1 MMQTNR
7 RIYFFC
13 HFTPPSSAKKDGI
26 ARGLFERSEFRSARL
41 FRAAQGNPLKADQV
55 NGCTFFGSFLYTSKE
70 MNVNKFKI
78 IYTLTLLCLTPI
90 YPHSIAGT
98 HQPSW

>member
-1 MMQTNR
+1 MQTNR

-55 NGCTFFGSFLYTSKE
+55 NGCTFFAVKNTAGSFLYTSKE
-70 MNVNKFKI
+70 MNN
-78 IYTLTLLCLTPI
+78 
-90 YPHSIAGT
+90 
-98 HQPSW
+98 